1 MRTKILGAPS
11 FAFVQVALDP
21 GESVLAEKGAMASM
35 DAEVVLTIELRGGL
49 ISALVRRLFGRQ
61 SLFVSR
67 FANNTTKTLNL
78 TLVQATPGDVKEI
91 ELTGAG
97 LCLQPGAYLAS
108 TPGVRLG
115 VRWAGWASFFAKE
128 GLFKLFAQGDGRL
141 WIGAYGGLF
150 FRDLD
155 APLFVDSGHVV
166 AYEPSVR
173 LGLGLAGGLFA
184 SLFSGEGLVVRLG
197 GKGRV
202 ALQSRNLKGL
212 RDYMNPKL
220 R

>member
-11 FAFVQVALDP
+11 FAYVQFALDP
-21 GESVLAEKGAMASM
+21 GESVLAETGAMASM
-35 DAEVVLTIELRGGL
+35 DAAVDLTTLLRGGL
-49 ISALVRRLFGRQ
+49 FAALVRRFLGRQ

-67 FANNTTKTLNL
+67 FSNNTTKTLNV
-78 TLVQATPGDVKEI
+78 TLVQATPGDVKEV
-91 ELTGAG
+91 ELTGTG
-97 LCLQPGAYLAS
+97 LCLRPGAYLAS

-115 VRWAGWASFFAKE
+115 VRWAGWASVFAKE
-128 GLFKLFAQGDGRL
+128 GLFRLFAQGEGRL

-155 APLFVDSGHVV
+155 APLLVDSGHVV

-173 LGLGLAGGLFA
+173 LGLGLEGGLFA
-184 SLFSGEGLVVRLG
+184 SMVSGKGIVARLE

-202 ALQSRNLKGL
+202 TLQSRNLKGL
-212 RDYMNPKL
+212 SDYMNPKL